1 MVVMP
6 SLSVF
11 VFLLKL
17 KCKVLFVCSSLASIG
32 CFLSTKA
39 KNISLYEVL
48 VLFQRE
54 KGQEIFEQWLCSN
67 KLMHLHAWTVPIDN
81 KCILVSFVGV
91 NLVIHVVSGAT
102 APPK

>member
-1 MVVMP
+1 M
-6 SLSVF
+6 LICHRFLFF
-11 VFLLKL
+11 VLK
-17 KCKVLFVCSSLASIG
+17 KFFAKIKYVKFCSSLCPPLDVAQKRKIYL
-32 CFLSTKA
+32 CMRFLCSS
-39 KNISLYEVL
+39 N
-48 VLFQRE
+48 E

-67 KLMHLHAWTVPIDN
+67 KLMHLHAWTVPLDN